1 MTVNP
6 YSNDNISILHFR
18 QHKGLHEADRNL
30 VYGNMVV
37 NIIAKLIVKFKF
49 QRMRLIVVMILMIM
63 MRMMPY
69 TDYRLT
75 LGLVLFY

>member
-1 MTVNP
+1 M
-6 YSNDNISILHFR
+6 
-18 QHKGLHEADRNL
+18 

-63 MRMMPY
+63 MRMMPC